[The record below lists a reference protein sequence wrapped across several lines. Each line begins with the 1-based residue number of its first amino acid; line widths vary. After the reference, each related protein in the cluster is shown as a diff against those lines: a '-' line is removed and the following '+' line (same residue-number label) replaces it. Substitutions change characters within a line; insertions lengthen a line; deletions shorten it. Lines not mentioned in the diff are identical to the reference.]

1 MAPDT
6 TSSIVAHPRIR
17 HDPSLDDTTAVRI
30 AGRPHYPET
39 HPSSHL
45 ATCSFFLA
53 GGSVSCLGCGSLSLR
68 ILVEVVAP
76 DNEDGLLIKDEK
88 GMTEQYALV
97 KEEKKDK

>member
-1 MAPDT
+1 M
-6 TSSIVAHPRIR
+6 
-17 HDPSLDDTTAVRI
+17 
-30 AGRPHYPET
+30 
-39 HPSSHL
+39 